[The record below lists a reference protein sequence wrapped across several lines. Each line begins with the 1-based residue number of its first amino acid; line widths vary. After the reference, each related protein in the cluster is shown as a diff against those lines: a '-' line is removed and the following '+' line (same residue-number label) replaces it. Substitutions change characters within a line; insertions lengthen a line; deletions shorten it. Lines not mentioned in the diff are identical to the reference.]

1 MGVQSVQKE
10 KSATNIFTLRE
21 NDVYSS
27 DLLPRKEIEDKKN
40 NNKLQQAEKKKI
52 ELSCKMCTAGDC
64 RVRKEKMVPGIY
76 LQEYNYTESY
86 FQWLILIAK
95 ERKWYR
101 GDETMALN

>member
-40 NNKLQQAEKKKI
+40 NNKLQQAEKK
-52 ELSCKMCTAGDC
+52 
-64 RVRKEKMVPGIY
+64 R
-76 LQEYNYTESY
+76 
-86 FQWLILIAK
+86 
-95 ERKWYR
+95 
-101 GDETMALN
+101 